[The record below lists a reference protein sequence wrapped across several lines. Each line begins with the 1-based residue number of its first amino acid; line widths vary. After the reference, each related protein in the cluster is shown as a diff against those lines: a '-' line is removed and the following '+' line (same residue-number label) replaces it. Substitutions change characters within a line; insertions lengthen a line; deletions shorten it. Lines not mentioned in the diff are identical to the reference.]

1 MSTRSIIRR
10 IINRR
15 RVKGGV
21 MGELLGDCDTEFN
34 LESALDEIAALRA
47 EVERLSLLEKDRAE
61 WRQVAMANLEKVEA
75 LRSRVEVLTK
85 ALESSCDEQREML
98 WEASGVGHGCKRAI
112 DAEAEV
118 DRLQKAVEWALT
130 TDQTHQ
136 WKAELRRRAK
146 EG

>member
-1 MSTRSIIRR
+1 
-10 IINRR
+10 
-15 RVKGGV
+15 

-118 DRLQKAVEWALT
+118 DRLQKVVEWAC
-130 TDQTHQ
+130 DGFRVSRFRSED
-136 WKAELRRRAK
+136 AFVGFRDELRRKAK